1 MYIQTIFDNIKQW
14 LKSYTQFKLDKL
26 DKVKLK
32 LDCGGI
38 SCTKEEANK
47 NANLFLKDIFA
58 LEKKYNMSLNSDTG
72 DIYFSFKNELNRWDS
87 VKIVWSDSG
96 KTGTCTKTILS
107 EIKTEPSQKCTCVAF
122 CMQDEC
128 YTLGY
133 KKNRYN

>member
-14 LKSYTQFKLDKL
+14 LKSYTQFKL

-87 VKIVWSDSG
+87 IKIVWSDSG
-96 KTGTCTKTILS
+96 KTVS
-107 EIKTEPSQKCTCVAF
+107 EIKTEPQKCTCVAF

-128 YTLGY
+128 YTLGC
-133 KKNRYN
+133 KKNRKDGKI